1 MSTFTVTVR
10 TLEQRHSYTAIG
22 ASSSAVHADAQERF
36 GGLCSVVVIPAQ
48 KAAA

>member
-10 TLEQRHSYTAIG
+10 AAGQRHSYTALG
-22 ASSSAVHADAQERF
+22 ASSSDVHAAALDRF

-48 KAAA
+48 RAA